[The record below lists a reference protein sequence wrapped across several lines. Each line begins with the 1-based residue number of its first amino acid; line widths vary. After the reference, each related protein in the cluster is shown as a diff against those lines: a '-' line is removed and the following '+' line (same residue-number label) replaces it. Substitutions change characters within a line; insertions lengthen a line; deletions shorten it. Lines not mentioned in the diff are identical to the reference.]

1 MNIAKLI
8 FSVLFG
14 LCPVIELAKDL
25 DKKPCDFLSL
35 ALGGA
40 EFLDVEAEL
49 SGTDASG
56 DESDHGE
63 VEETNLN
70 NPFLH

>member
-1 MNIAKLI
+1 LRI
-8 FSVLFG
+8 FFS
-14 LCPVIELAKDL
+14 
-25 DKKPCDFLSL
+25 FLGIFFDL

-63 VEETNLN
+63 VVMKKIQIIHFFTLVK
-70 NPFLH
+70 F